1 MSCQEG
7 YINTGSKI
15 VTCNTYLYQDFQYDT
30 KPDCV
35 TSNWTVTGER
45 NTKIQFDINSNPL
58 QVFTNSEIGS
68 VDLMWTRFITHSGKG
83 TGLSVL
89 FESIPSYYIGSC
101 GSERINIPLN
111 KLGTDNHRVWTIKRE
126 NSAVKLFC
134 NGVDIFHYDTKT
146 SNEKS
151 CEDAW
156 SLDFAVLKFPNN
168 TASNGNE
175 DNASDSYRRYTTGKG
190 VLLTCTGQSCW
201 II

>member
-35 TSNWTVTGER
+35 TTNWTETGER
-45 NTKIQFDINSNPL
+45 NTEIQFDINSYPL
-58 QVFTNSEIGS
+58 QVYTDSGIGS
-68 VDLMWTRFITHSGKG
+68 GDVMWPRFIRHSGGG
-83 TGLSVL
+83 TGFLVRFDS
-89 FESIPSYYIGSC
+89 EPSYRMGTC
-101 GSERINIPLN
+101 LDTRIKIPLN

-134 NGVDIFHYDTKT
+134 NGAEIFDYDTKT
-146 SNEKS
+146 SNDNR

-156 SLDFAVLKFPNN
+156 SSDLAVLIFTDN
-168 TASNGNE
+168 TANNGTK

-190 VLLTCTGQSCW
+190 TCY
-201 II
+201 